1 MKYIIRFSVFS
12 LILLC
17 SCIGK
22 KQNELEQALLLAGEN
37 RTELEKVLK
46 RYSSD
51 PADSLKYRAAC
62 FLIENMPGYYYY
74 EGEALEKYTDYFKL
88 LGEDKKTPDQILD
101 SLHNVYGPFNTS
113 TLTLK
118 FDIKEIDST
127 FLCENIDLAF
137 KVWTEKPWGKNVTF
151 DDFCEYIL
159 PYRTSNEKL
168 TNWRKNY
175 LEEYGTFIE
184 GITAE
189 DPVEAAIL
197 LRRNIIK
204 KMSPERFTMTSPAGY
219 PSLDAFTAKYL
230 TGSCDNINQ
239 FVLFL
244 LRAFGIPCTIDYMPI
259 RGNDNVGHSWV
270 SLKNKKNEYF
280 VIDYFG
286 DITYV
291 SGRENN
297 RSSTKPKVYRR
308 TFSRNAVQF
317 NILEKKSGSIPGE
330 FSQYNYRFHDVTD
343 LYSNYL
349 MDLSIPKK
357 LIYRDRPK
365 NSTIFYLCAPS
376 RMDWIPVDWTDI
388 YKKGTITFNNIEA
401 GCTFRVTTYKNGKLV
416 FITDPFIVHNQT
428 KKNKCIQNSRKNRGQ
443 AFHLILKVFAGR

>member
-1 MKYIIRFSVFS
+1 MSLMILHNRIICLSIAFI
-12 LILLC
+12 ILFNG
-17 SCIGK
+17 CIGN
-22 KQNELEQALLLAGEN
+22 KQRELEQALLFARDN
-37 RTELEKVLK
+37 RAELEKVLK
-46 RYSSD
+46 RYSID
-51 PADSLKYRAAC
+51 PADCLKYRAAC

-74 EGEALEKYTDYFKL
+74 EGETLEKYTDYFKL

-101 SLHNVYGPFNTS
+101 SLHGVYGPFNTA

-159 PYRTSNEKL
+159 PYRTGNEKL

-175 LEEYGTFIE
+175 LEEYGTLVE
-184 GITAE
+184 GITTE
-189 DPVEAAIL
+189 DPVEAAII

-204 KMSPERFTMTSPAGY
+204 KMRPERFTMTSPPGY

-244 LRAFGIPCTIDYMPI
+244 LRAVGIPCTTDYMPM

-280 VIDYFG
+280 AIDYFG

-291 SGRENN
+291 SGTEHN

-330 FSQYNYRFHDVTD
+330 FSQYNYRFHDVTN

-365 NSTIFYLCAPS
+365 NTTIFYLCTPS
-376 RMDWIPVDWTDI
+376 RMNWIPVDWTDI
-388 YKKGTITFNNIEA
+388 YRKGTVTFKNIEA
-401 GCTFRVTTYKNGKLV
+401 GCTFRVATYKNGKLI

-428 KKNKCIQNSRKNRGQ
+428 KK
-443 AFHLILKVFAGR
+443 